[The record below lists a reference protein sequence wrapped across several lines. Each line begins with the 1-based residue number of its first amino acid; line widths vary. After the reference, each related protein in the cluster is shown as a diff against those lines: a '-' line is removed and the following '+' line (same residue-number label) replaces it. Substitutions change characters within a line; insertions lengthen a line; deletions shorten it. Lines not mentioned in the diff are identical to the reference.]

1 MKKYEIIQEVLVPC
15 AGELVR
21 QRRTVEE
28 RTLVSPERYVR
39 GLYKDQP
46 GLSYQCTHREGHTVY
61 DVVFDDGGVHRYSFT
76 LR

>member
-46 GLSYQCTHREGHTVY
+46 GLRYQCTHREGHTVY
-61 DVVFDDGGVHRYSFT
+61 DVVFDDGDVHRYSFT